1 MTWFLII
8 LNVAGGEPTFIEMPN
23 EQACQTAVAIS
34 EEVRVNA
41 TVGSRNAAK
50 TWCIP
55 AGEWPEYD
63 E

>member
-8 LNVAGGEPTFIEMPN
+8 MNIAGGEPAFIEMPTQ
-23 EQACQTAVAIS
+23 EACEAALAESNTRMAI
-34 EEVRVNA
+34 
-41 TVGSRNAAK
+41 

-55 AGEWPEYD
+55 AGEWD